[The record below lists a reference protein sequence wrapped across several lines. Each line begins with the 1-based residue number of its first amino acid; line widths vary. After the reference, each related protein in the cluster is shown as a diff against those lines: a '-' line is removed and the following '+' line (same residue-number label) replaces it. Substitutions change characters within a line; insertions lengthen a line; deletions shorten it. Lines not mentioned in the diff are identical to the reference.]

1 MGRIVDVARM
11 ALRQLSVDRQ
21 EEKQQIERTNSGPLR
36 VRLALSFV
44 GKIVELKTDETTS
57 LYSTQGRLSNLINRC
72 CKFQPILAQKRAK
85 IVSSR

>member
-44 GKIVELKTDETTS
+44 GKIVEFS

-72 CKFQPILAQKRAK
+72 YKFQPILAQKRAK